1 MNIELEINKFIRRIL
16 SVTNLYDLKSLVD
29 EINFFLK
36 ENNIKENS
44 ENFKKLDKT
53 INLMK
58 MKLSHERKFRTE
70 NINSK
75 SYLISE
81 SQLTIILHNLTK

>member
-1 MNIELEINKFIRRIL
+1 MNIELEINKFIKKIL
-16 SVTNLYDLKSLVD
+16 SVTNLPDLKSLVD
-29 EINFFLK
+29 EINSFLQ
-36 ENNIKENS
+36 ENNVKEQS

-58 MKLSHERKFRTE
+58 MKLSHGRKYRVE
-70 NINSK
+70 GINSK

>member
-1 MNIELEINKFIRRIL
+1 MNMELEINKFIRKIL
-16 SVTNLYDLKSLVD
+16 SVDNLYELKSLVD
-29 EINFFLK
+29 EINLFLI
-36 ENNIKENS
+36 ENNVKENS

-58 MKLSHERKFRTE
+58 MKLSHGRKFRTE
-70 NINSK
+70 NINPK

>member
-29 EINFFLK
+29 EINLFLK